1 MHHEE
6 ERRIG
11 VEINIVANLLRREID
26 RNHRK
31 NLPPKDN
38 TISGVRWWLIAYLA
52 TNQQQDIFQ
61 KDIEEQFSLRR
72 STVSKGLTFMEQ
84 KGLIQRVPVAYD
96 KRLRKIVLTPKAI
109 ALYEEGAKYSAKM
122 EETFR
127 SVLSSQEVDQFFQ
140 IMEKLNQIL
149 IT

>member
-31 NLPPKDN
+31 NLPPEDN

-61 KDIEEQFSLRR
+61 KDS
-72 STVSKGLTFMEQ
+72 
-84 KGLIQRVPVAYD
+84 
-96 KRLRKIVLTPKAI
+96 RLR
-109 ALYEEGAKYSAKM
+109 
-122 EETFR
+122 
-127 SVLSSQEVDQFFQ
+127 
-140 IMEKLNQIL
+140 
-149 IT
+149 